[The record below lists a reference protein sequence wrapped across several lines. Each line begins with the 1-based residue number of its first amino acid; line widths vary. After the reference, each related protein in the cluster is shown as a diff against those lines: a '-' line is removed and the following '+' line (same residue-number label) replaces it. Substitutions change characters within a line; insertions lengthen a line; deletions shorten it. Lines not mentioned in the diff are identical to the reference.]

1 MIDSLQFCCVP
12 EHSLRH
18 SKHHQLC
25 SIVTSDS
32 SDDDDDDDD
41 EDINVDDAVL
51 AIAAIKKV
59 NVSVCPA

>member
-32 SDDDDDDDD
+32 SDDGDD

>member
-1 MIDSLQFCCVP
+1 MIDSLQFCFVP

-32 SDDDDDDDD
+32 SDDDDDD

>member
-1 MIDSLQFCCVP
+1 MIDSLQICCVP

-32 SDDDDDDDD
+32 TDDDDD